1 MSLGAP
7 GLPRN
12 RGGVPDARFPRSGPL
27 SGGVGPGSGLVTWWV
42 YAGACAIVR
51 TNGSLMVVSN
61 TGFRT
66 GLRSPAQNRLNKDI
80 LHGRKQEVRLLL
92 RPHNSMR
99 RW

>member
-1 MSLGAP
+1 
-7 GLPRN
+7 
-12 RGGVPDARFPRSGPL
+12 
-27 SGGVGPGSGLVTWWV
+27 
-42 YAGACAIVR
+42 
-51 TNGSLMVVSN
+51 MVVSN